1 MFNTNLT
8 FEHLMQGNKKPR
20 YFHKQR
26 GKMKN
31 DKKSNKQQLPN

>member
-8 FEHLMQGNKKPR
+8 FVHLMKDNKKPH
-20 YFHKQR
+20 YFRKQW

>member
-8 FEHLMQGNKKPR
+8 FIHLRQGIKKPR

>member
-1 MFNTNLT
+1 MS
-8 FEHLMQGNKKPR
+8 EVRHKKTR